1 MKKLI
6 TVIAI
11 MLLTLPTTFAQ
22 VNSQANQ
29 NAVLSMNNAIAI
41 TFTSTGN
48 NVGDVILLPFLTTND
63 FLNGVTSSAQTLKVQ
78 SNKQFNVS
86 IGSTTQ
92 YFAYTGTAYP
102 TPNMPIA
109 SVLSFLISNNNTGGS
124 LPYSSYASIPYSTAT
139 TIVNLGQNGGNSTF
153 DVTYKAT
160 PGYAY
165 PSGLY
170 SAFVVYTATQL

>member
-1 MKKLI
+1 MKKLL
-6 TVIAI
+6 TAIAL

-29 NAVLSMNNAIAI
+29 NAVLSLNNAIAI

-48 NVGDVILLPFLTTND
+48 NVGDVILLPFVTTND

-78 SNKQFNVS
+78 SNKRYNVS
-86 IGSTTQ
+86 IASASQ
-92 YFAYTGTAYP
+92 YFSYTGTAYP
-102 TPNMPIA
+102 TPNMPV
-109 SVLSFLISNNNTGGS
+109 SGVLSFLISNNNTGGS
-124 LPYSSYASIPYSTAT
+124 VAYSSYASVPYGSAST
-139 TIVNLGQNGGNSTF
+139 IISVGQEGGNSTF

-160 PGYAY
+160 PGYTY

-170 SAFVVYTATQL
+170 SAYVVYTATQL